1 MLKVKRTIY
10 SPTDKSSKDIAK
22 LQSEMKQS
30 IQKLEND
37 NKKRTKIINDF
48 VLFLQAI
55 KKQYVI
61 LNKRKENLETR
72 LKKVEN
78 YKTEQN
84 RTLQNLLLIIEKQ

>member
-1 MLKVKRTIY
+1 
-10 SPTDKSSKDIAK
+10 
-22 LQSEMKQS
+22 MKQS

-48 VLFLQAI
+48 VLLLQAI
-55 KKQYVI
+55 KKQYAI

>member
-1 MLKVKRTIY
+1 
-10 SPTDKSSKDIAK
+10 
-22 LQSEMKQS
+22 MKQS

-48 VLFLQAI
+48 VLLLQAI

>member
-1 MLKVKRTIY
+1 MLKVKITIY

-48 VLFLQAI
+48 VLLLQAI